1 MQSQGLSASRS
12 NEPPK
17 PRHSNAANGI
27 DLSDSSK
34 SNERLALPSSE
45 TPIETSDVGAPL
57 RKPSSE
63 EFQRHNEADELW
75 RALKAETGY
84 SSYLSYMK
92 AYTADHP
99 LVDGID
105 SQLLRRKTTGEPAF
119 IILDLSN
126 DERSRFRVVPRFDV
140 PVDSATKVVT
150 SLRQPPRMLP
160 SR

>member
-1 MQSQGLSASRS
+1 MQLQGLSASRS
-12 NEPPK
+12 NGPPK

-63 EFQRHNEADELW
+63 ESQRQNEADELW
-75 RALKAETGY
+75 RAF
-84 SSYLSYMK
+84 LSYMK
-92 AYTADHP
+92 AYTADHR

-105 SQLLRRKTTGEPAF
+105 SQLLHGKTTGEPAF

-126 DERSRFRVVPRFDV
+126 DERSRLRVVPRFDV
-140 PVDSATKVVT
+140 PVDST
-150 SLRQPPRMLP
+150 SKSSRVCGNRRRMLP